1 MLENLPVDQTEI
13 PARSPRNRARIDGRS
28 AAARRAKQLTGQ
40 YVAALGGPDA
50 IDTTMRARVQRTAE
64 LVVIAESAR
73 IGRWV
78 DVVRDPVPVGA
89 APSASYEAQ
98 PR

>member
-50 IDTTMRARVQRTAE
+50 IDPVVLAAIRRA
-64 LVVIAESAR
+64 
-73 IGRWV
+73 GR
-78 DVVRDPVPVGA
+78 RREKAIILNG
-89 APSASYEAQ
+89 
-98 PR
+98 